1 MCWRKISVS
10 EAGVLHYN
18 HKEDSCKTAI
28 ARAKAKQHAQTS
40 KGHVWKSMSKK
51 NETSCATYNLS
62 LLWTAFLFPRARLSF
77 VFSLITI
84 LKKHT
89 HTHTHILEKNFFFMQ
104 FHKRDLIKKFS
115 KKIS

>member
-84 LKKHT
+84 LKKNTHT
-89 HTHTHILEKNFFFMQ
+89 HTHTHI
-104 FHKRDLIKKFS
+104 HTHTPRGRYRDRVQR
-115 KKIS
+115 